1 MNEILI
7 WRLRFL
13 NDLNPSNLAK
23 MISFDFQNGICA
35 WNRDNVPNC
44 LMHLTTQPPTTVA
57 TTLQTTITETAVNE
71 CPALLGQ
78 ENYECTHKTFT
89 HNVVCKMKCPG
100 QIFRKV
106 CKCTDSGCDW
116 NRLTVRVSNNKK
128 ENYFLKIFLAQL
140 NLVSDFSLIFS
151 PHLSWSKPCWNN
163 FVNRS
168 LS

>member
-7 WRLRFL
+7 LRLRFQ
-13 NDLNPSNLAK
+13 NDLNPSNLLK

-44 LMHLTTQPPTTVA
+44 LMHLTTQPSTTLT
-57 TTLQTTITETAVNE
+57 TTLQTIITEPAVNE

-78 ENYECTHKTFT
+78 ENYECTHETFT

-116 NRLTVRVSNNKK
+116 NRLTVRVINIKMK
-128 ENYFLKIFLAQL
+128 LYKILMKNSQ
-140 NLVSDFSLIFS
+140 FSKS
-151 PHLSWSKPCWNN
+151 
-163 FVNRS
+163 
-168 LS
+168 

>member
-1 MNEILI
+1 
-7 WRLRFL
+7 
-13 NDLNPSNLAK
+13 

-44 LMHLTTQPPTTVA
+44 LMHLTTQPPTTVT
-57 TTLQTTITETAVNE
+57 TTLETTITGTAVNE

-128 ENYFLKIFLAQL
+128 EIIFGKDFLSSIK
-140 NLVSDFSLIFS
+140 FSLRFFTHFQSPLVLIQALLKQFRQSKFVLISRATKTGAVLIIFT
-151 PHLSWSKPCWNN
+151 
-163 FVNRS
+163 
-168 LS
+168 